1 MLGLFCKDIFPP
13 FCITFINFSLNL
25 LGCLDQANLKQH
37 FGPRTRKVPSILVNS
52 VHFKVKKILSQEPSC
67 FTKKKKR
74 VMFVQFV
81 KRLGVINYALPQVV
95 SCVGICAELHCMKL
109 SLPQET
115 LLESPFC
122 IKQLSKKPVPEFV
135 CLVIRKQS
143 RTVSL
148 APYPAPHRASECSD
162 TEENKKF

>member
-1 MLGLFCKDIFPP
+1 
-13 FCITFINFSLNL
+13 
-25 LGCLDQANLKQH
+25 
-37 FGPRTRKVPSILVNS
+37 
-52 VHFKVKKILSQEPSC
+52 
-67 FTKKKKR
+67 
-74 VMFVQFV
+74 MFVQFV